1 MAKKALKGFKIRG
14 IFPVTKN
21 DAEGYTCG
29 TKISVTGAQSF
40 TCSPEVTEWKIMADN
55 GVYASGSDWGG
66 IKATLVLAECPLELR
81 PYFEGG
87 TYDNTTKVYSFDS
100 DDQAP
105 ELAMSFECLQI
116 DDTRL
121 MNKIYSMKA
130 TSFKM
135 DYATKGE
142 SSDISPV
149 TIELMIQNRIQDN
162 RVFDAKETVTDTDL
176 TWLDSMTDS

>member
-1 MAKKALKGFKIRG
+1 MAKALKGFKIRG

-21 DAEGYTCG
+21 DATGYTVG
-29 TKISVTGAQSF
+29 AKIAVTGAQSF
-40 TCSPEVTEWKIMADN
+40 SCAPEVTEWKIMADN

-66 IKATLVLAECPLELR
+66 MKATLTLAECPLTLR
-81 PYFEGG
+81 ENFEGG
-87 TYDNTTKVYSFDS
+87 TYDAGTNVYSFDS

-105 ELAMSFECLQI
+105 ELGLAFECLQI
-116 DDTRL
+116 DGTRL
-121 MNKIYSMKA
+121 MNKLYSVKA

-149 TIELMIQNRIQDN
+149 TIELMVQNRVDNN
-162 RVFDAKETVTDTDL
+162 RVFDAKETVTDSDL
-176 TWLDSMTDS
+176 TWLDTMTE